1 MNSPNAGWYKDPN
14 GNPCERLWDG
24 ENWTDKTRP
33 LQAADDRR
41 KVKGKSGPI
50 LGFVLV
56 SLFVVVG
63 IFMFYGYLNSELEDA
78 SQEGRDIVEQ
88 MFVSE
93 EELQQLEDFVNEYDR
108 QNN

>member
-33 LQAADDRR
+33 LQTADYQP
-41 KVKGKSGPI
+41 KAKGKGGPI
-50 LGFVLV
+50 LGFVIV
-56 SLFVVVG
+56 SIILVVG

-78 SQEGRDIVEQ
+78 SQEGYDIVEQ
-88 MFVSE
+88 MYVSD